1 MEVEIKRIL
10 ISAGAILLVSGI
22 VAVIC
27 IAHFVGFPKTV
38 SDNKTKYTT
47 HEIHVQHDEI
57 DLFGVALAPE
67 GNGPFP
73 TVIYAHGAESDYRS
87 DMTTLKSL
95 AMSGIACYT
104 FDFYGWSTRSSGP
117 QAGNWFKN
125 QPRGVDDR
133 YEKQV
138 IEQVKDL
145 DAVIE
150 KVKTLNFVDPG
161 SIFLLG
167 SSMGGAAV
175 AAASVT
181 HSYDDQPHVFTGKYK
196 VDAAREIYSFIW
208 EELAK

>member
-150 KVKTLNFVDPG
+150 KVLLLLPLLILMMTNPMFSPANTRWTLRGRSTALFGRNW
-161 SIFLLG
+161 LNE
-167 SSMGGAAV
+167 
-175 AAASVT
+175 ASC
-181 HSYDDQPHVFTGKYK
+181 
-196 VDAAREIYSFIW
+196 
-208 EELAK
+208 